1 MGIGTDEPEGDAVL
15 NILTKISVVFLVVAS
30 LVAMPVFINL
40 AVAHANYKQLFL
52 EQKEAYKRLE
62 AVNTNRQEQVARL
75 TTELG
80 NARSESNRQETVLK
94 SRIDDLL
101 RENTQ
106 LKLQLASTEN
116 KLDNINLKMASLS
129 DSLKAEQG
137 LVAKIQDQLDEAWKD
152 KTRQQQELIR
162 MGRLLEEERARAD
175 RLAKNNKV
183 LREQAEDMK
192 NTIAQLN
199 DTIASMG
206 QRSAGGAVADDED
219 LPAVAEQKITGT
231 ITAIQNNL
239 ASVNVGSAHGVKSGM
254 KLIVYRGDQFVGNLM
269 VEQVRVNESA
279 GVMIDK
285 RLSPQQGDK
294 VTSSLAT
301 H

>member
-40 AVAHANYKQLFL
+40 AVAHANYKQLYL
-52 EQKEAYKRLE
+52 DQKEAYKRLE

-75 TTELG
+75 TADLG
-80 NARSESNRQETVLK
+80 KARSESNRQETVLK
-94 SRIDDLL
+94 SRIDDLQ
-101 RENTQ
+101 REKTQ
-106 LKLQLASTEN
+106 LRLQLASTDG

-129 DSLKAEQG
+129 ESLKTEQG
-137 LVAKIQDQLDEAWKD
+137 LVAKIQGQLDDAWKD
-152 KTRQQQELIR
+152 KTRQQKELIR
-162 MGRLLEEERARAD
+162 MGELLKEERARAD
-175 RLAKNNKV
+175 RLAKNSKV

-192 NTIAQLN
+192 NTIEQLN
-199 DTIASMG
+199 DSIASTG
-206 QRSAGGAVADDED
+206 QQPGTTVTDDQA
-219 LPAVAEQKITGT
+219 LPAAAEQKITGT

-239 ASVNVGSAHGVKSGM
+239 ASVNIGSAHGVRSGM

-279 GVMIDK
+279 GVVTDK